1 MGLKNIEIKNHPIL
15 LMLVVGIVAGMGQ
28 LLASD
33 EKLSPR
39 IVVGRA
45 ISSGSL
51 GLVAGMLLIWYPNID
66 PFAMCGLAA
75 LLASIG
81 TSGLERIIQIVW
93 GRTK

>member
-1 MGLKNIEIKNHPIL
+1 MEIKNHPFLI
-15 LMLVVGIVAGMGQ
+15 MLIVSVLAGLGQ

-39 IVVGRA
+39 IIIGRA

-51 GLVAGMLLIWYPNID
+51 GLAAGLLLIWYPNID
-66 PFAMCGLAA
+66 PLAMCGLAA

-93 GRTK
+93 GRK